1 MGTVSG
7 VVRWELGWMVAAGFD
22 AGDLDLLCFGL
33 VLLIPALGRFMCP
46 LEVAGDLARC
56 LRINFPC
63 INGMPSSW
71 SF

>member
-7 VVRWELGWMVAAGFD
+7 VVRWALGCMGDAGVAANG
-22 AGDLDLLCFGL
+22 LLCFGL

-46 LEVAGDLARC
+46 LDVAGDLARC
-56 LRINFPC
+56 LRINFPF
-63 INGMPSSW
+63 INGMPSSC